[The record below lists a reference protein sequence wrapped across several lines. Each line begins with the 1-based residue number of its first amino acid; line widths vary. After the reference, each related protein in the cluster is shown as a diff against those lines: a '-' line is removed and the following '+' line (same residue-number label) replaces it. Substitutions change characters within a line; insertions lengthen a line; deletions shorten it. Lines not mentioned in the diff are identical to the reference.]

1 MSFTILTAIT
11 RLTTGPTN
19 CFKAGLSSSQ
29 QLQRVNEVLEKFY
42 DKGTWR
48 GVYKQI
54 ALTSVGGIITLPS
67 AYQRLDGLSIPN
79 CGYLVK
85 IKSNLYPFQENG
97 PHNQDWTKYCPAIAI
112 DMGDVA
118 GTRQYQLTGDPTRLD
133 TFAYVG
139 LARIR
144 YVWATDTSTIVV
156 PDSYQAL
163 RLGVI
168 SMGQED
174 ELATDQAQKLFAQ
187 ALQELEGNLAEF
199 NSDFS
204 YGEVQIDAG
213 FGMGSVPNLV

>member
-1 MSFTILTAIT
+1 MSFTIATAID
-11 RLTTGPTN
+11 RLSNGPTN
-19 CFKAGLSSSQ
+19 CFKAGLSDPQ
-29 QLQRVNEVLEKFY
+29 KLQRTNEVLEKFY

-48 GVYKQI
+48 GVHQTI
-54 ALTSVGGIITLPS
+54 PLTSVGGIITLPP
-67 AYQRLDGLSIPN
+67 AYQRIDGLSVPS

-112 DMGDVA
+112 DKGDVA
-118 GTRQYQLTGDPTRLD
+118 GSRQYQLTGDPAQLD

-156 PDSYQAL
+156 PDCYQAL
-163 RLGVI
+163 RMGVI
-168 SMGQED
+168 ALGQED
-174 ELATDQAQKLFAQ
+174 ELASDQAAKKFSE

-204 YGEVQIDAG
+204 YGEVQIDSS
-213 FGMGSVPNLV
+213 FGMGEVGNLV